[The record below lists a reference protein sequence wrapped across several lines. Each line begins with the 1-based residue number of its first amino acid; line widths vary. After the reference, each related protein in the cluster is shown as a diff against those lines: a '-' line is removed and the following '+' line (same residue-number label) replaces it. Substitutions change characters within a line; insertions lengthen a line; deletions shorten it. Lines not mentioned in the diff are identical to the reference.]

1 MGSSSSLKP
10 VSVLIDSVSSQL
22 LKDIAPEI
30 CLFSFCIIS
39 FSYSTRAF
47 PSAQHVLISLLSF
60 FASHCPTSLIPFA
73 TLCFKVLYKQS
84 PISLLPFYLI
94 LNFNQLFFQPFT
106 KPTFTLLNPRANL
119 HLNWSLSIWYRWSLS
134 PLGFRFITG
143 LSGRITVL
151 VFPLLCWLFLLILL
165 CWSPRMLTVGVH
177 YGLGSYL
184 FSPLFTFTSWWLH
197 SSLLVFSLYANLGS
211 RFVYSTSFVT
221 SLFRWLIETSNLTWV
236 KLSNWIFPKPAS
248 LAV

>member
-94 LNFNQLFFQPFT
+94 LNFNQLFFQPST
-106 KPTFTLLNPRANL
+106 KPTFTLLNPRAEAEGSLANSQPLVVWLQNL
-119 HLNWSLSIWYRWSLS
+119 ICQLLSSCICSVFGCHELMQYNKEVYCLNSSEYMARVHITPFVLVCACQRGILWCLCFPVELS
-134 PLGFRFITG
+134 PLIWSVFDDMDRK
-143 LSGRITVL
+143 STV
-151 VFPLLCWLFLLILL
+151 
-165 CWSPRMLTVGVH
+165 H
-177 YGLGSYL
+177 
-184 FSPLFTFTSWWLH
+184 
-197 SSLLVFSLYANLGS
+197 
-211 RFVYSTSFVT
+211 
-221 SLFRWLIETSNLTWV
+221 
-236 KLSNWIFPKPAS
+236 
-248 LAV
+248 LA